1 MAHQPAKPQ
10 IHAYSLKLVIFLIF
24 FLIHSGLSAQLAT
37 QLSTHSRKAKNAY
50 VQAESAFYLQNYDN
64 ALESIEEALQ
74 KDPEFIEAWLL
85 KAETLAELDQPEDA
99 VKAYQ
104 MVLSLD
110 STFYLPVYLS
120 IGELRMI
127 QGKFSSSMDWFQRFL
142 FLENKSKSLESKA
155 MELFFR
161 AKFADSLVRNP
172 SATELPKPGLQ
183 INSPAD
189 EYINVVRIDGKQ
201 LLFTR
206 KNLLSANTEVNEI
219 QEQFFVSTKRKDDWD
234 TAVPF
239 QLMNIRGNHGAL
251 TFSVDGQ
258 QLLFSGCGWPGGKGS
273 CDLYKSQYI
282 NGQWSDPEIFGA
294 RINSEQWDSQPALM
308 PDGSEIIFASNRKGG
323 FGGSDLY
330 KSVLLED
337 GSWSAAV
344 NLGNQINTE
353 GNEMSP
359 FVHPDGK
366 SLYFSSDGQPETMGK
381 SDLFLSRMDLAG
393 RWSKPINVGYPVN
406 SPGEEVN
413 LIVSADASTAYVSSK
428 RGGDSHFDIYAYKL
442 CVEVAPAPV
451 TRLEALVLDKKS
463 SKLLNASYILTELS
477 TLETIYKGQTLKDGQ
492 IILPLPQGKQY
503 ALHVESTGY
512 LFSSLHFNMEYQN
525 ETEVFE
531 LIIEM
536 EKLEAGTGIVLNN
549 IFFDLNA
556 SLLKKESEKEL
567 NILFS
572 MLQKNPDLK
581 IEISGHTD
589 STGSHLFNQILS
601 EQRAE
606 SVRQYLIKLGIDKNR
621 ITSRGYGSDIPVSSN
636 ESEEGRAKNRRTEMR
651 ILAEDE

>member
-142 FLENKSKSLESKA
+142 FLDSKSKSLESKA

-428 RGGDSHFDIYAYKL
+428 REGDSHFDIYTYKL
-442 CVEVAPAPV
+442 GVEVAPGPV
-451 TRLEALVLDKKS
+451 TRLEAVVLDKES
-463 SKLLNASYILTELS
+463 SKPLNASYILTELS

-536 EKLEAGTGIVLNN
+536 EKLEAGIGIVLNN

-621 ITSRGYGSDIPVSSN
+621 ITSRGYGSEMPVSSN

>member
-1 MAHQPAKPQ
+1 MANQPAKPQ
-10 IHAYSLKLVIFLIF
+10 IHAYPLKLVIFLIF
-24 FLIHSGLSAQLAT
+24 ILIHSGLLAQLAT
-37 QLSTHSRKAKNAY
+37 QLSTHSRKAKKAY
-50 VQAESAFYLQNYDN
+50 TQAESAFYLQNYDN
-64 ALESIEEALQ
+64 ALKNIEDALRN
-74 KDPEFIEAWLL
+74 DPKFVEAWLL
-85 KAETLAELDQPEDA
+85 KAETLAELDQREDA
-99 VKAYQ
+99 IKSYQ

-110 STFYLPVYLS
+110 STSYQPVYLS
-120 IGELRMI
+120 IGELWMM
-127 QGKFSSSMDWFQRFL
+127 QGKYSSGLEWFRRFL
-142 FLENKSKSLESKA
+142 LLENKSKSLEYKA
-155 MELFFR
+155 MELLIQAR
-161 AKFADSLVRNP
+161 FADSLVKNP
-172 SATELPKPGLQ
+172 SATVLPKPGFQ

-201 LLFTR
+201 LFFTR

-219 QEQFFVSTKRKDDWD
+219 QEQFFISTKQRDDWD

-239 QLMNIRGNHGAL
+239 QFTKTLGNHGAL

-258 QLLFSGCGWPGGKGS
+258 MLLFSGCGWPGGKGS
-273 CDLYKSQYI
+273 CDLYKSQYN
-282 NGQWSDPEIFGA
+282 NGQWSDPEILGA

-366 SLYFSSDGQPETMGK
+366 SLYFSSGGQPETMGK
-381 SDLFLSRMDLAG
+381 SDIYLSRMDLAG

-428 RGGDSHFDIYAYKL
+428 KGDNTHFDIYTYRL
-442 CVEVAPAPV
+442 GDHVAPDPV
-451 TRLEALVLDKKS
+451 TRLEAVVLDKKS
-463 SKLLNASYILTELS
+463 SKPLNASYILTELS
-477 TLETIYKGQTLKDGQ
+477 NLQPLYQGQTLNDGQ
-492 IILPLPQGKQY
+492 IILPLPQGRQY
-503 ALHVESTGY
+503 ALHVESPGY
-512 LFSSLHFNMEYQN
+512 LFNSFHFDMEYQN
-525 ETEVFE
+525 EKEVFK
-531 LIIEM
+531 LIIEL
-536 EKLEAGTGIVLNN
+536 EKPEAGIAIVLNN
-549 IFFDLNA
+549 IFFDLN
-556 SLLKKESEKEL
+556 SSMLKKESENEL
-567 NILFS
+567 NMLFT
-572 MLQKNPDLK
+572 MLQKKPELK

-589 STGSHLFNQILS
+589 STGGQVFNQSLS
-601 EQRAE
+601 EERAE
-606 SVRQYLIKLGIDKNR
+606 AVRQYLIMQGIDKNR
-621 ITSRGYGSDIPVSSN
+621 ITSRGYGSDKPVSSN
-636 ESEEGRAKNRRTEMR
+636 ESEVGRAQNRRTEMR